1 MLPQFPLVPV
11 IKCSLFRLLICVGV
25 MLLLLMMQ
33 LVPDVTLTVLS
44 LIVLCFIEI
53 ITFYSPISVFM

>member
-1 MLPQFPLVPV
+1 MLLQFPLVPV
-11 IKCSLFRLLICVGV
+11 IKCSLFRLLICVGI
-25 MLLLLMMQ
+25 LLLMMQ
-33 LVPDVTLTVLS
+33 LVPEATLTVLS